1 MFVYLLFFSVTVGW
15 LEEGVPYVT
24 SHHSNSVQK
33 IGKNCHAPWKTRTIF
48 GWLEEGTPLE
58 YARGAGKNR
67 EKIGGGG
74 TPSFII
80 GQPGI
85 LVEMTGVTQPISM
98 KRVTHVM
105 SVTSY
110 LSSGRGLSQGNK

>member
-1 MFVYLLFFSVTVGW
+1 MARPFESVDHILV
-15 LEEGVPYVT
+15 
-24 SHHSNSVQK
+24 NR
-33 IGKNCHAPWKTRTIF
+33 GK
-48 GWLEEGTPLE
+48 GSPLE
-58 YARGAGKNR
+58 YARGAGKIE

-80 GQPGI
+80 GQLGI

-98 KRVTHVM
+98 KWVTHGM

-110 LSSGRGLSQGNK
+110 LSCV

>member
-1 MFVYLLFFSVTVGW
+1 VLK
-15 LEEGVPYVT
+15 
-24 SHHSNSVQK
+24 K
-33 IGKNCHAPWKTRTIF
+33 IGKVLPRS
-48 GWLEEGTPLE
+48 LESADHIWVVRGGGTPLE

-67 EKIGGGG
+67 GENTGWGY
-74 TPSFII
+74 PSFMT

-105 SVTSY
+105 SVPH
-110 LSSGRGLSQGNK
+110 LEQNLPKWNQEGEELFG